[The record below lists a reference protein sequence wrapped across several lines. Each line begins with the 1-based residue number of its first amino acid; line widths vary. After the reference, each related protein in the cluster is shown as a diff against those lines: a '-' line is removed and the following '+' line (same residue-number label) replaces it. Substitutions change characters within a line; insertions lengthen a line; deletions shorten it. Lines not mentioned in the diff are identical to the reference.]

1 MALKFKSFAQ
11 PDLLK
16 PWFSYFLTWR
26 GWVNNAERR
35 EVLLYALAVILTTTA
50 IVACFPLLHIT
61 NNWAA
66 NALMFVPGLMA
77 AAFRVRQGEGFSSV
91 GWGLGP
97 PIYWVWAIV
106 LPIVALLMSL
116 PLSIRLNYA
125 ALAQASSSAGRLA
138 AHPTRILEKVLL
150 YTAISIPL
158 AFGEEFGWRG
168 YAQGKLVRGFGL
180 VKGLLLLGIIWGF
193 WHTPIYYF
201 MGTYPNHP
209 ILGPFAM
216 TPIDNILAVVPMGWL
231 YIRSRNIW
239 VPTLMHAFADV
250 LWGFSGLI
258 FPATQEVRSWAV
270 LQAVQLIVSIVLLI
284 DLKTRA
290 AGDLVA
296 GG

>member
-1 MALKFKSFAQ
+1 
-11 PDLLK
+11 
-16 PWFSYFLTWR
+16 
-26 GWVNNAERR
+26 VNNADRKDG
-35 EVLLYALAVILTTTA
+35 LLYALAVVVTTTA

-77 AAFRVRQGEGFSSV
+77 AAFRLGHRQGFRSV
-91 GWGLGP
+91 GWGIGA
-97 PIYWVWAIV
+97 PIYWFWAVV
-106 LPIVALLMSL
+106 LPVIALLMAL
-116 PLSIRLNYA
+116 PLSIRLGYA
-125 ALAQASSSAGRLA
+125 ALAPVSSAAGRLA
-138 AHPTRILEKVLL
+138 VNPTRIIENVLL

-180 VKGLLLLGIIWGF
+180 VNGLLLLGVIWGF

-209 ILGPFAM
+209 ILGPFVM
-216 TPIDNILAVVPMGWL
+216 TPIDNILAVIPMGWL

-239 VPTLMHAFADV
+239 APTLMHAFADV

-258 FPATQEVRSWAV
+258 FPAIQEVRSWAV

-290 AGDLVA
+290 AGELVA
-296 GG
+296 VGQRRT

>member
-1 MALKFKSFAQ
+1 MGVTTWTDPLVAPVGTWVLISVGETTVKFASVPLKVTPVAPVRSV
-11 PDLLK
+11 PRMSTCW
-16 PWFSYFLTWR
+16 P
-26 GWVNNAERR
+26 
-35 EVLLYALAVILTTTA
+35 ALANVGSVSTK
-50 IVACFPLLHIT
+50 
-61 NNWAA
+61 AA
-66 NALMFVPGLMA
+66 SPKD
-77 AAFRVRQGEGFSSV
+77 
-91 GWGLGP
+91 
-97 PIYWVWAIV
+97 
-106 LPIVALLMSL
+106 IVALLMSL